1 MADINDNSDVEL
13 AIQRVQMAIAESD
26 LRATNAK
33 LAKLAKATKSRT
45 NYSSRN
51 NQTKAFKP
59 NGVTAPSNFTYSI
72 MPSAKTPSFRAG
84 ERGDS
89 VPNPRANEYRA
100 GERGQGVM
108 KGSSKSTSAPK
119 ASNAPYKAPN
129 APTAAQISAAKAR
142 SGSSN
147 VYTPNTAPKAKSP
160 KKTYV
165 APKAT
170 AAQTEYGK
178 LRGGTVGGTK
188 APKIS
193 GPKPLTAAQKKA
205 VADAKKKAGGR

>member
-1 MADINDNSDVEL
+1 MADINDNSEVDL

-26 LRATNAK
+26 LRATNSK

-45 NYSSRN
+45 NYSARN

-89 VPNPRANEYRA
+89 VRNPRANEYRA

-108 KGSSKSTSAPK
+108 KASSKSTSAPK

-142 SGSSN
+142 SGASN
-147 VYTPNTAPKAKSP
+147 VYTPNTAPKPKT

-165 APKAT
+165 MPKAT
-170 AAQTEYGK
+170 ASQVEYGK
-178 LRGGTVGGTK
+178 LRGGTVGGSK
-188 APKIS
+188 PVKFS
-193 GPKPLTAAQKKA
+193 GIKPLTAAQKKA

>member
-1 MADINDNSDVEL
+1 MADEDIDL

-26 LRATNAK
+26 LRATNSK
-33 LAKLAKATKSRT
+33 LAALAKSTKSRT

-72 MPSAKTPSFRAG
+72 MPSAKSASFRAG
-84 ERGDS
+84 ER
-89 VPNPRANEYRA
+89 
-100 GERGQGVM
+100 
-108 KGSSKSTSAPK
+108 STSTPAPK

-129 APTAAQISAAKAR
+129 APTAAQISSAQAR
-142 SGSSN
+142 SGSSK
-147 VYTPNTAPKAKSP
+147 VYTPTTAPKPKAP
-160 KKTYV
+160 KKAYV

-188 APKIS
+188 APKFS
-193 GPKPLTAAQKKA
+193 GIKSLTSAQKKA
-205 VADAKKKAGGR
+205 IADAKKKAGGRG

>member
-1 MADINDNSDVEL
+1 MADEDIDL
-13 AIQRVQMAIAESD
+13 AIARVQMAIAESD
-26 LRATNAK
+26 LRATNSK
-33 LAKLAKATKSRT
+33 LAALAKTTKSRT
-45 NYSSRN
+45 NYSSRT

-59 NGVTAPSNFTYSI
+59 NGVTAPSNFKYEI

-84 ERGDS
+84 ER
-89 VPNPRANEYRA
+89 
-100 GERGQGVM
+100 
-108 KGSSKSTSAPK
+108 STSTPAPK

-142 SGSSN
+142 SGASN
-147 VYTPNTAPKAKSP
+147 VYTPNTAPKPKAP

-188 APKIS
+188 PVKFTGI
-193 GPKPLTAAQKKA
+193 KPLTAAQKKA